1 MSAYGT
7 KKPLSDL
14 EIQLGFPTNFED
26 AYAEYG
32 QPLQFAPRVQL
43 VATPF
48 AAGTD
53 EQAQWHQQK
62 MMDAHRRVMNAVA
75 DTKRSTQRALVS
87 HAGYWAM
94 PKPVLAQRVFANP
107 SLGSGAVDIYK
118 PIHRATPEL
127 TGGVLRSK
135 QGQEYGQRL
144 LQARIAQLNAIDE
157 AAAGLQEGMPITDLS
172 ITQDLAAQP
181 GTGSYLKLSSLLN
194 NLNNALASGITTVS
208 RFDVTDFQEL
218 ALLLFRVVPQ
228 SDREELQ
235 NILEAFDVA
244 AENAREA
251 LEDLNEAQPDV
262 AGVVATP
269 AFRVRKVSG
278 QQLWAVMGPDGVVAQ
293 FPSQTAARNEASAR
307 NAAAG
312 PSTEDRQFRNS
323 WANTIATSVPLLRE
337 YVKIQMSAVNDS
349 PRDRLALSKNT
360 IRSLGITRWVSGI
373 DARARA
379 MQSVQRTGAGAG
391 RAAPANTM
399 IMTDRF
405 TALAPTREDEIA
417 METGV
422 GRFNRDERQVFG
434 DNSGRWYGQEYEQ
447 EAPTERGL
455 REVSSAAR
463 NGIRNPFRAPGAAAD
478 ARGEREFEEAV
489 VREAPM
495 MAQMPVVE
503 QRKARM
509 AAVAAAQ
516 QAAREAAKATMSAAV
531 GKGRSLSSRIMMRK
545 GGMDIADQMTR
556 GMTAP
561 PPTGTTTPVAQ
572 APTRRKAPTKKAV
585 KLPTKLPA
593 RGSGKPK
600 LFNSAGKAHR
610 GAFHQMP
617 DGTYMSGAKHSK
629 RSKPLTVA

>member
-7 KKPLSDL
+7 KKPGSDL
-14 EIQLGFPTNFED
+14 TIQMGFPTNFED
-26 AYAEYG
+26 AYAKHG
-32 QPLQFAPRVQL
+32 QPLQFAPSVQF

-48 AAGTD
+48 PAGDD
-53 EQAQWHQQK
+53 EQAQYHQQK
-62 MMDAHRRVMNAVA
+62 MMDAHRSVMNAVA
-75 DTKRSTQRALVS
+75 DTKRATQRALVS

-94 PKPVLAQRVFANP
+94 PKAVLGQRMFANP
-107 SLGSGAVDIYK
+107 SMGSGQVDIYK

-127 TGGVLRSK
+127 TGGVLRSR

-172 ITQDLAAQP
+172 ATQDLAAQP
-181 GTGSYLKLSSLLN
+181 
-194 NLNNALASGITTVS
+194 ASGEMIKLVSYIDNINNVLDAGFRAIS
-208 RFDVTDFQEL
+208 RFDAKDLSDFL
-218 ALLLFRVVPQ
+218 LLLFRVAPQ
-228 SDREELQ
+228 ANREELE
-235 NILEAFDVA
+235 NILEGLLQAGESAEEMLQDMEDADEAGVA
-244 AENAREA
+244 TTASVYGDDGTMTTASREA
-251 LEDLNEAQPDV
+251 DRSAAFSYALSFSTTVMLALRYVKQMYGAVDKSSRDRFALSRNLVKSLGFTKWSNITDRMISRATDVGIGEDDSTKPIPAPDV
-262 AGVVATP
+262 RALRGEG
-269 AFRVRKVSG
+269 KVSG
-278 QQLWAVMGPDGVVAQ
+278 GRGGNKVL
-293 FPSQTAARNEASAR
+293 
-307 NAAAG
+307 
-312 PSTEDRQFRNS
+312 
-323 WANTIATSVPLLRE
+323 
-337 YVKIQMSAVNDS
+337 SAVF
-349 PRDRLALSKNT
+349 DRPALS
-360 IRSLGITRWVSGI
+360 
-373 DARARA
+373 
-379 MQSVQRTGAGAG
+379 
-391 RAAPANTM
+391 
-399 IMTDRF
+399 
-405 TALAPTREDEIA
+405 REAEIA

-434 DNSGRWYGQEYEQ
+434 NNSGRWYGQEYEQ

-516 QAAREAAKATMSAAV
+516 QAARESARATMSAV

-556 GMTAP
+556 GTAAP

-572 APTRRKAPTKKAV
+572 ASTRRKAPAKKAA
-585 KLPTKLPA
+585 KLPMKAPA